1 MGYVK
6 LIVTVLKY
14 IPQAWVNYERK
25 STVGWSIEQVLMD
38 FVGGILSFAQLL
50 IDSSLQ
56 KDWSGLTGNPVKL
69 GLSNISV
76 FFDIIYMVQHY
87 ILYRNA
93 ANVVER
99 KINGEEQGLIA
110 RHSEDIDDR

>member
-1 MGYVK
+1 MK
-6 LIVTVLKY
+6 LIVTVFKY
-14 IPQAWVNYERK
+14 IPQAWANYERK
-25 STVGWSIEQVLMD
+25 STVGWSIVPVLLD
-38 FVGGILSFAQLL
+38 LIGGILSFAQLL

-76 FFDIIYMVQHY
+76 FFDIIFMVQHY

-93 ANVVER
+93 ANVFER
-99 KINGEEQGLIA
+99 KISGEEQGLLP
-110 RHSEDIDDR
+110 RTPV